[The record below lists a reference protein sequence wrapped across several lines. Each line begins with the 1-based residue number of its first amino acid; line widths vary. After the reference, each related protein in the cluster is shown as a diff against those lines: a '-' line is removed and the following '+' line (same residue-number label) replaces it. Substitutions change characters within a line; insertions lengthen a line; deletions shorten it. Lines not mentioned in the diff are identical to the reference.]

1 MKKFSYW
8 KKTISGKL
16 TILYVTMFVVVL
28 LILNIAALVGLR
40 YFIINNARNNLDNT
54 ASFIIHRITQ
64 EDTPYEPDIIQQL
77 VQSEQNIYLRI
88 ISANQTIVVQSNLL
102 KGVELPLVRGYQEAN
117 LEDRSFIY
125 RTDFLIERG
134 FFIGYLQTVREMTT
148 EYRFL
153 RVLFLILL
161 LTSLLGIIGAVFTG
175 YTVTRKTLQPI
186 NLLTKTAQKISSSD
200 LGRRLEVKGPEDE
213 LTNLARTFNSMLD
226 RLEEAFHRQEQFV
239 SDASHELRT
248 PIAVVQGYINLLDR
262 WGKDEKEVREEAIEA
277 IKKETRN
284 MKTLVE
290 SLLFLARG
298 SSEKIKLNKSEFYT
312 DELIEELIR
321 ETRIQVDK
329 VEVVNKDKEKIKMV
343 ADRELIKQ
351 MLRIFID
358 NSIKYTP
365 VDGKIGI
372 DVLKSA
378 ENIQFTVWDTGIGI
392 PEDDLPHIFKR
403 FYRVDKSRSDKKGI
417 GIGLSIAKWIIDKHK
432 GKIVVE
438 SQPGEGTRVK
448 VTLPP
453 KTG

>member
-1 MKKFSYW
+1 MKKFKDW
-8 KKTISGKL
+8 KNTISGKL

-28 LILNIAALVGLR
+28 LLLNIAALIGLR
-40 YFIINNARNNLDNT
+40 YFVINSARSNLDNT
-54 ASFIIHRITQ
+54 ADFIIHRITQ
-64 EDTPYEPDIIQQL
+64 GDTPYEPDIIQQL

-88 ISANQTIVVQSNLL
+88 LSVNRSIVVQSNLL
-102 KGVELPLVRGYQEAN
+102 KDVELPLARGYQNARIKG
-117 LEDRSFIY
+117 RSFIY

-134 FFIGYLQTVREMTT
+134 VFVGYLQTMREMTM

-153 RVLFLILL
+153 KVLFLILL
-161 LTSLLGIIGAVFTG
+161 LTSLLGAVGAIFTG

-186 NLLTKTAQKISSSD
+186 NLLTKTAQKISSTD

-248 PIAVVQGYINLLDR
+248 PIAVIQGYINLLDR
-262 WGKDEKEVREEAIEA
+262 WGKYEKDVRDEAIEA

-284 MKTLVE
+284 MKTLIE
-290 SLLFLARG
+290 GLLFLARG
-298 SSEKIKLNKSEFYT
+298 SNEKIELNKSEFYT
-312 DELIEELIR
+312 DELIEELTR

-329 VEVVNKDKEKIKMV
+329 VEVVNRDKEKVKMV

-365 VDGKIGI
+365 AGGEIGI
-372 DVLKSA
+372 DVSKKD
-378 ENIQFTVWDTGIGI
+378 EYVEFIVWDTGIGI
-392 PEDDLPHIFKR
+392 PEEDLPHIFKR
-403 FYRVDKSRSDKKGI
+403 FYRVDKSRSDKKGT
-417 GIGLSIAKWIIDKHK
+417 GLGLSIAKWIIDKHQ
-432 GKIVVE
+432 GKVEVE
-438 SQPGEGTRVK
+438 SQPGEGTTVRVL
-448 VTLPP
+448 LPI
-453 KTG
+453 T